1 MDNYIMLNGKK
12 IPLTDEQVK
21 LIQAEE
27 PKKSPFDRAHHGGT
41 YFSVISNFEL
51 NENCECSS
59 HLDDKIFNSSNYCT
73 DKNIMRQH
81 ALHMQLNNLLWRYSM
96 THGGDEMEMGIKKYY
111 IFFNTCS
118 QKLVVS
124 WETDITTLG
133 TIYFKSYDT
142 AIDAI
147 NKIVKPFVEGHP
159 DFDVAKM

>member
-1 MDNYIMLNGKK
+1 MLNGKK

-27 PKKSPFDRAHHGGT
+27 PKKSPFDRAEKGDNYYCMGLKFNVGSAVD
-41 YFSVISNFEL
+41 YDYEL
-51 NENCECSS
+51 DRE
-59 HLDDKIFNSSNYCT
+59 LFDTGNYCL
-73 DKNIMRQH
+73 DENIMKQH

-96 THGGDEMEMGIKKYY
+96 THGGDNMEMGIKKYY